1 MWKNMDPTTQMLWA
15 INCKI
20 MKKNWLPMATS
31 LWEPR
36 KKYAWPVTPSLQ
48 ACCVY
53 CILCH
58 PAAPP
63 LSNSTQRPLN
73 LMSYFVKMERHL
85 SGQLIETYSVMAF
98 AIALYPPPFGFLMP
112 LGFMASLTWS
122 LEYSFAMKSWPFP
135 FLIL

>member
-1 MWKNMDPTTQMLWA
+1 
-15 INCKI
+15 
-20 MKKNWLPMATS
+20 MKKYGSHNTNAMGQILQNYEKKKLVAHGYKPMRTK
-31 LWEPR
+31 